1 MRVADS
7 AGTPLRADLITSTVL
22 RTDMTPIPAT
32 VEIEALSTRETA
44 AVLQEGATVRV
55 GEQGDEFLIVK
66 TTGEKDSGVSR
77 GGRELASIGAIGVLA
92 SCEAVGR
99 RLQRSII
106 REGATFAEI
115 YRSIGSTAIVASDF
129 AVPLFGCFIGFLPTP
144 HIAQV
149 LQEEGATMFYAGGRL
164 HFRRIGELMAEAA
177 AVEYPVDQT
186 KEVRSDYLDRHA
198 VPFAFTTNADNTF
211 LDSKREAARGIT
223 YRPRADL
230 RTLNN
235 ISSALVVRR
244 KMRDTLAP
252 GFNAGTRVNIAGKP
266 HVVVTALHVQRQGE
280 RGGEEYT
287 QLWLGEYVQ

>member
-1 MRVADS
+1 MRVTDATG
-7 AGTPLRADLITSTVL
+7 APLRADLITSTVL

-32 VEIEALSTRETA
+32 VEIDALLTTETA
-44 AVLQEGATVRV
+44 AALAEGSTVRV
-55 GEQGDEFLIVK
+55 GYGGDEFLIVK
-66 TTGEKDSGVSR
+66 TVVKKDTGLTR
-77 GGRELASIGAIGVLA
+77 GGRDLASLSAIGVLA

-115 YRSIGSTAIVASDF
+115 YRSIGSTATVLSDF
-129 AVPLFGCFIGFLPTP
+129 AVPSFACFIGMLPTP

-149 LQEEGATMFYAGGRL
+149 LQEEGAVVFFAGGKLR
-164 HFRRIGELMAEAA
+164 FRRIGELMAERS
-177 AVEYPVDQT
+177 AVEYPEDRTEV
-186 KEVRSDYLDRHA
+186 VRSDYLDRHS
-198 VPFAFTTNADNTF
+198 VPFAFTTNTDGTF

-223 YRPRADL
+223 YRPRADV

-244 KMRDTLAP
+244 KVRDTLAP
-252 GFNAGTRVNIAGKP
+252 GFGAGTRVDIQGKP

-280 RGGEEYT
+280 GGGEEYT
-287 QLWLGEYVQ
+287 QLWLGEHVQ